1 MMQQMISVIQL
12 TGISGKLK
20 SYILFYQHKKAGI
33 CRFPFLGM
41 AEFFIVAIKTRFML
55 TNQYQSVPYMKSLT
69 SCLNKMVS
77 EGYTE
82 DFKVTEEGM
91 KSLQSEKFYKPEE
104 VKVVNF
110 FRFEGAS
117 DPEDMSILYVIE
129 TSDGIKGT
137 LIDAYGTYSDA
148 NVNNFMLEVENI
160 NKKTEKRSD
169 Q

>member
-1 MMQQMISVIQL
+1 
-12 TGISGKLK
+12 
-20 SYILFYQHKKAGI
+20 
-33 CRFPFLGM
+33 
-41 AEFFIVAIKTRFML
+41 ML

-77 EGYTE
+77 DGYTE
-82 DFKVTEEGM
+82 DYKVTEEGM
-91 KSLQSEKFYKPEE
+91 KSLQTEKFYKPEE

-110 FRFEGAS
+110 FRFEGVS

-129 TSDGIKGT
+129 TADGKKGT

>member
-1 MMQQMISVIQL
+1 
-12 TGISGKLK
+12 
-20 SYILFYQHKKAGI
+20 
-33 CRFPFLGM
+33 
-41 AEFFIVAIKTRFML
+41 ML

>member
-1 MMQQMISVIQL
+1 
-12 TGISGKLK
+12 
-20 SYILFYQHKKAGI
+20 
-33 CRFPFLGM
+33 
-41 AEFFIVAIKTRFML
+41 ML

-77 EGYTE
+77 DGYTE

-91 KSLQSEKFYKPEE
+91 KSLQSDKFYKPEE

-110 FRFEGAS
+110 FRFEGVS

-129 TSDGIKGT
+129 TADGKKGT

-148 NVNNFMLEVENI
+148 NVNNFILEVENI